1 MCLEQRVFYRLISGF
16 HSSVSMHIIYKFH
29 KQKDVF
35 NVNGGKSLSSPNF
48 EQYKYRFEKFP
59 ERIQNLYFIYTFYI
73 RAIQKVKPFL
83 LNYDFN
89 TGNKTEDTMTKDR
102 MNELL
107 QTNVL
112 CHDKPI
118 FDESIIFRN
127 AEKYYLL
134 QQIKD
139 HFHNISTVM
148 GIISFY

>member
-1 MCLEQRVFYRLISGF
+1 
-16 HSSVSMHIIYKFH
+16 
-29 KQKDVF
+29 
-35 NVNGGKSLSSPNF
+35 
-48 EQYKYRFEKFP
+48 
-59 ERIQNLYFIYTFYI
+59 
-73 RAIQKVKPFL
+73 